1 MTGRVLRT
9 AFWVV
14 TVYFVARAVVEL
26 VTVDPGDPSS
36 YRTDWGGP
44 HYLGVVAVH
53 VLPGLVLLAVGLI
66 WVWRRRRARP
76 GRPDQVRG

>member
-1 MTGRVLRT
+1 MTGRVLRVL
-9 AFWVV
+9 FWIL
-14 TVYFVARAVVEL
+14 TLYFVARAVVEL

-53 VLPGLVLLAVGLI
+53 VLPGLVLLVVGLI
-66 WVWRRRRARP
+66 WVRRRRRARLS
-76 GRPDQVRG
+76 RPDQVRG